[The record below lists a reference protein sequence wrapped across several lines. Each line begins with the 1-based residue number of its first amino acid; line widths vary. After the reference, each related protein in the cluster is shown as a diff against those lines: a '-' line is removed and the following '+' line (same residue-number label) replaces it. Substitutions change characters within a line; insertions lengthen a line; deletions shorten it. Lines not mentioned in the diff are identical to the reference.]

1 MDPTK
6 KLEEL
11 GSDAAIDAIGS
22 PPSLSNAGNEDVADE
37 LESGGSLV
45 AVSSLSLTSSALNPG
60 RGEGTHKHRDNRWIR
75 LDSTDSCLRKEG

>member
-6 KLEEL
+6 KLEEP

-22 PPSLSNAGNEDVADE
+22 PPSLSNAGNKDVADE

-45 AVSSLSLTSSALNPG
+45 AVSSLG
-60 RGEGTHKHRDNRWIR
+60 
-75 LDSTDSCLRKEG
+75 